1 MSDQFTGKIDIE
13 NFLKRAKPYLLLMYG
28 PPSEFE
34 TGHIPGSLSIPQNIF
49 ASCCSM
55 NWIGWIPWN
64 QFGLRMKAVT

>member
-1 MSDQFTGKIDIE
+1 MSNQFTGKIDIA
-13 NFLKRAKPYLLLMYG
+13 NFLERAKVIPVIDVRSPL
-28 PPSEFE
+28 EFE